1 MLVLLNIIKKDMK
14 LNQSDIEEPMIKKKK
29 YAEAAHINL
38 FLIKIRPSK

>member
-14 LNQSDIEEPMIKKKK
+14 LNQSDIEEPMIKKK